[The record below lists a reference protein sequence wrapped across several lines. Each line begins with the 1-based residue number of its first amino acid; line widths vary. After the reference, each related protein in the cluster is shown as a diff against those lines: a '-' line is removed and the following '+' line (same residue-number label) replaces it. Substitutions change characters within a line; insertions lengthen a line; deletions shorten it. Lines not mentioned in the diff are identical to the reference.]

1 MRMESCPVVVSDP
14 NTRPSPPA
22 IAIPQS
28 FRVAERRWRMTAVFA
43 SALLAMLVAGLNA
56 TFADESLPASPL
68 PEEITA
74 ETVGNRLK
82 EIDTSQTLDDATKGK
97 LRELYQQANQDI
109 EASKTWA
116 AATKRSEQMAASAPG
131 ELVQTKSDLASLPRQ
146 SIVSIPEASL
156 VQLEQ
161 SLSQKSDELT
171 DLKALLADLE
181 AEPKRRAARRVEIP
195 KLVANA
201 RERLAEVESQLQVLA
216 VAADVSEPS
225 VAKRLSLSTRRRAL
239 EQELLSYQAE
249 LKGYDQRAELLPL
262 RRDLA
267 AGRVALAEQELAK
280 WREAINRQRQRDAEE
295 QLHRANQEAQQAHPA
310 IADLTRQ
317 NAELAE
323 RRKAL
328 AQLIVQTTGKLEN
341 AKQQLASLQGQF
353 TKTQGKVDTVG
364 QTNAIGLL
372 LRKQR
377 EAMPDVRSQY
387 EDIRQRQPVI
397 QECQLELLQLDDRRT
412 DLADLEGQIQK
423 ELQVA
428 VRGEQFDNE
437 YELEWAARRA
447 LETEKEYL
455 DALIVD
461 LNSYFDKLID
471 LDNAERQLTQQTE
484 NYIEYIDERV
494 LWIRSTSALDTTS
507 LHHMSQA
514 TAWLISPESWLD
526 LANHLSVDARK
537 NLFRGAL
544 VLIVVGLLLWIQ
556 SRLRRRLNHVGE
568 QAELAS
574 CCRLLPT
581 IEAFALT
588 AALSCVV
595 PGALWYLSWRLN
607 AGMATLPFCAA
618 VANGLAFTGGAYLVL
633 DLLEKKCRRN
643 GLADSHFGWPV
654 SALRPIRHSVRL
666 AKILVLPLIFVVVT
680 MDSQAN
686 DRWADSLGRVCFIA
700 AMTLSAFLVQR
711 SLRPKG
717 HISQALLASRRG
729 GWLYSLRFLWY
740 PVLVLLPLGLAIL
753 AATGYYYT
761 AQQLARRMLVGGYLL
776 LGLML
781 VRSFLLRCVLVRR
794 RRLAMEHARQRR
806 AAAQAEASTGESAVA
821 SVIPTSNEPN
831 LDLATINVQTQRFV
845 EYSLA
850 LTGFLG
856 MWVVWVDVLPALRA
870 LDKVELWQTLAQSQP
885 TSLADLSLAALVV
898 ATALIA
904 AKNAPGLLEMTILQ
918 RLPLDA
924 GFRYTIGTVSRY
936 IIVVV
941 GVLVSCNLIG
951 FSWGT
956 VQWLVAA
963 ISVGLGFGLQEI
975 FANFVSG
982 LIILFERP
990 VRVGDIVTVA
1000 DITGVIS
1007 RIRMRATTIT
1017 NWDRKE
1023 FIVPNKEFI
1032 TGRLLNWTLSD
1043 QVNRVVV
1050 NVGIAY
1056 GSDTTLATDLIL
1068 KVAQEHPLV
1077 LDEPAPRVT
1086 FEEFGAS
1093 SLNYVLRAFLPDME
1107 PRLQVIHELHIAID
1121 HEFRDAGIEIAFPQQ
1136 DVHVRSVH
1144 ADPRLFGPTTA
1155 GDIKRHGVT
1164 EEDVEPESRQV
1175 A

>member
-1 MRMESCPVVVSDP
+1 M
-14 NTRPSPPA
+14 
-22 IAIPQS
+22 
-28 FRVAERRWRMTAVFA
+28 
-43 SALLAMLVAGLNA
+43 A
-56 TFADESLPASPL
+56 T
-68 PEEITA
+68 
-74 ETVGNRLK
+74 
-82 EIDTSQTLDDATKGK
+82 
-97 LRELYQQANQDI
+97 
-109 EASKTWA
+109 
-116 AATKRSEQMAASAPG
+116 
-131 ELVQTKSDLASLPRQ
+131 
-146 SIVSIPEASL
+146 
-156 VQLEQ
+156 
-161 SLSQKSDELT
+161 
-171 DLKALLADLE
+171 
-181 AEPKRRAARRVEIP
+181 
-195 KLVANA
+195 A
-201 RERLAEVESQLQVLA
+201 RERLAEVETQLQTLA
-216 VAADVSEPS
+216 AATDTSDLAT
-225 VAKRLSLSTRRRAL
+225 AKRLSLSTRRRAL
-239 EQELLSYQAE
+239 EQEILSYQAE
-249 LKGYDQRAELLPL
+249 LKAYDQRAELLPL

-267 AGRVALAEQELAK
+267 AGRGALAEQELAK

-295 QLHRANQEAQQAHPA
+295 QLHRAKQEAQQAHPA
-310 IADLTRQ
+310 IAGLTQQ

-328 AQLIVQTTGKLEN
+328 AQLIVQTTGRLEK
-341 AKQQLASLQGQF
+341 AKQQLAALQDQF
-353 TKTQGKVDTVG
+353 TRTQGKVDAVG

-377 EAMPDVRSQY
+377 EAMPDIRSQY
-387 EDIRQRQPVI
+387 KNIRERQPVI

-412 DLADLEGQIQK
+412 DLADLEEQIRK
-423 ELQVA
+423 ELQA
-428 VRGEQFDNE
+428 AARGEHFDNE

-484 NYIEYIDERV
+484 DYVEYIDERV
-494 LWIRSTSALDTTS
+494 LWIRSTSALDTAS
-507 LHHMSQA
+507 FRHVGQA
-514 TAWLISPESWLD
+514 TAWLIRPESWLA
-526 LANHLSVDARK
+526 LVTCLSADARE
-537 NLFRGAL
+537 NLFRGVSVLL
-544 VLIVVGLLLWIQ
+544 VFGLLLWVQ

-568 QAELAS
+568 RAELAS

-588 AALSCVV
+588 AVLSCVV
-595 PGALWYLSWRLN
+595 PGILWYLSWRLN
-607 AGMATLPFCAA
+607 AAVVTLPFCTA
-618 VANGLAFTGGAYLVL
+618 VANGLAFTAGAYLVL

-643 GLADSHFGWPV
+643 GLADAHFDWPV
-654 SALRPIRHSVRL
+654 SALRPIRHYVRL
-666 AKILVLPLIFVVVT
+666 AKILVLPLIFIVVT

-729 GWLYSLRFLWY
+729 GWLYLLRLLWY
-740 PVLVLLPLGLAIL
+740 PTLILLPLALAIL
-753 AATGYYYT
+753 AGTGYYYT
-761 AQQLARRMLVGGYLL
+761 AQQLARRMLAGGYLL

-781 VRSFLLRCVLVRR
+781 ARSFLLRCVLVRR
-794 RRLAMEHARQRR
+794 RKLAIEHARQRR
-806 AAAQAEASTGESAVA
+806 AAAQAEAATSSSGESGVA

-856 MWVVWVDVLPALRA
+856 MWFVWVDVLPALRA
-870 LDKVELWQTLAQSQP
+870 LDKVELWQTIAQTQA
-885 TSLADLSLAALVV
+885 TSLADLSLAALVL

-904 AKNAPGLLEMTILQ
+904 AKNAPGLLEMTLMQ

-936 IIVVV
+936 VIVVI

-951 FSWGT
+951 FSWST

-1050 NVGIAY
+1050 SVGIAY
-1056 GSDTTLATDLIL
+1056 GSDTTLATNLIL

-1107 PRLQVIHELHIAID
+1107 NRLQVIHEFHIAID
-1121 HEFRDAGIEIAFPQQ
+1121 REFREAGIEIAFPQQ

-1144 ADPRLFGPTTA
+1144 TDSHLFIPATA
-1155 GDIKRHGVT
+1155 GDIQSHSLTK
-1164 EEDVEPESRQV
+1164 EDGDQQTRQV